1 MAIRRPSPIQ
11 IFMKQIPAPFR
22 NRYFLFL
29 ILFFGW
35 MIFFDKHDLWTQWKL
50 SGSVQRLEHDK
61 EYYEAQIE
69 DVREDLLNLEL
80 NKEKFAREKYYM
92 QKSNEDVFII
102 VEEGDEEK

>member
-11 IFMKQIPAPFR
+11 MFLKEIPAPLR

-29 ILFFGW
+29 ILFFCW
-35 MIFFDKHDLWTQWKL
+35 MIFFDKHDLMTQWKL
-50 SGSVQRLEHDK
+50 SGSVDRLEHDK
-61 EYYEAQIE
+61 EYYEGQIE
-69 DVREDLLNLEL
+69 GVREDLLNLEL

-102 VEEGDEEK
+102 VDEKEE